1 VSDDTQVGHNIFRN
15 EYPDGPA
22 LIGHGGSVLGFT
34 GSLYWVEGADVVVA
48 VVCNVGTMHS
58 GEVPGSASS
67 VAKARE
73 FVDLATKVAGVA
85 R

>member
-1 VSDDTQVGHNIFRN
+1 MLRCSRSFF
-15 EYPDGPA
+15 
-22 LIGHGGSVLGFT
+22 S

-58 GEVPGSASS
+58 GKVPGSDSS